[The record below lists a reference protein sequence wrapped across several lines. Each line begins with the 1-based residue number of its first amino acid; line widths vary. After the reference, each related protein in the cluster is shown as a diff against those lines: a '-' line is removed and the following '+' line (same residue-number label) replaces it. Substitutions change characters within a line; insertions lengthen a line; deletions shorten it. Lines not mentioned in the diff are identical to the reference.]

1 MPAVR
6 FLILQPTPFCNIACK
21 YCYLPDRSSKARMS
35 LETIGKI
42 FSDLFSSGWVGE
54 ELNVAW
60 HAGEPLSLPIE
71 YYSSAFRAIEA
82 LTPSSTKVRHTF
94 QTNGMLIDDAWCSFF
109 SAHNVNVG
117 VSIDGPEE
125 VHDANRVTRSGRPT
139 FSQTLDGVRCL
150 QRHNVNFGVITVLT
164 SAGHGKAKE
173 FYDFYRREGI
183 NGVCFNA
190 EEIEGSN
197 KTSSLADHEV
207 EYEHFLR
214 TFWNLNV
221 ASNDLLFIREFNDI
235 FERIMQRDGS
245 NSLVE
250 PFCHLNVDWQGN
262 YSTFSPEL
270 LGHKNEYYGD
280 FIIGNFHRNR
290 LPECVDSES
299 FKRLY
304 HDVVEGV
311 KLCRESCE
319 YFPICGGGSPVNKLY
334 ENGTIASTETMF
346 CRLGVK
352 VPANIAMEIIENSAA
367 PQPVSHGG

>member
-1 MPAVR
+1 MPTVR

-21 YCYLPDRSSKARMS
+21 YCYLPDRSSRARMS
-35 LETIGKI
+35 LETVGRI

-60 HAGEPLSLPIE
+60 HAGEPLTLPIE
-71 YYSSAFRAIEA
+71 YYSAAFRAIEA
-82 LTPSSTKVRHTF
+82 LTPGGTKVRHTL

-109 SAHNVNVG
+109 NAHNVNVG

-139 FSQTLDGVRCL
+139 FSRTLDGIRCL
-150 QRHNVNFGVITVLT
+150 RRHNVDFGVITVLT
-164 SAGHGKAKE
+164 RAAHGKARE
-173 FYDFYRREGI
+173 LYDFYRREGI

-197 KTSSLADHEV
+197 RSSSLADHES
-207 EYEHFLR
+207 EYENFLR
-214 TFWNLNV
+214 LFWNLNV
-221 ASNDLLFIREFNDI
+221 ASNDLLFIREFNDT
-235 FERIMQRDGS
+235 FERIMERDGS

-290 LPECVDSES
+290 LAESLESES
-299 FKRLY
+299 FRRLS
-304 HDVVEGV
+304 HDVAEGV

-319 YFPICGGGSPVNKLY
+319 YFAICGGGSPVNKLY
-334 ENGTIASTETMF
+334 ENGTIVSTETMF

-352 VPANIAMEIIENSAA
+352 VPANIAMEIIENSAGKR
-367 PQPVSHGG
+367 S